1 MGRSVA
7 VVGLSITNGHDG
19 YPPVHVIEGSDYV
32 TCNGRKVALVGS
44 RCEGHNKSKGTYH
57 VPIVSSGSSFLTVNG
72 IGVAVVGSEVADG
85 GCNDSSHVIVTGD
98 DFMDIDI

>member
-19 YPPVHVIEGSDYV
+19 YPPVQVIEGSDYV

-44 RCEGHNKSKGTYH
+44 RCEGHNKRKGTYH
-57 VPIVSSGSSFLTVNG
+57 VPIVSSGSSFLTVDG
-72 IGVAVVGSEVADG
+72 IGVAVVGSEVALG
-85 GCNDSSHVIVTGD
+85 GCNRSHVIVTGD
-98 DFMDIDI
+98 DFMDIDV